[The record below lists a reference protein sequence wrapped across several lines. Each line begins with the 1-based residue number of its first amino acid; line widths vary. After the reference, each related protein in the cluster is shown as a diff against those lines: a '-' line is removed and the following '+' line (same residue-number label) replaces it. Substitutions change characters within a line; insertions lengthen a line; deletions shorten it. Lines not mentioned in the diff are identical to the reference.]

1 MKTGFEPD
9 PPADRPCGPPP
20 SPPPVPKEPEVIQQ
34 NMELRGMERQ
44 GLHNT
49 AFGIIRDDTAR
60 FSMSLKEKANRYLE
74 NLLIAA
80 TDELAIKDKS

>member
-1 MKTGFEPD
+1 MKKGFEPEA
-9 PPADRPCGPPP
+9 PTGRPFVDCPPP
-20 SPPPVPKEPEVIQQ
+20 PPTPRDVERVEQHMTVQ
-34 NMELRGMERQ
+34 GMERQ

-60 FSMSLKEKANRYLE
+60 FSMSLKEKAGRYLE

-80 TDELAIKDKS
+80 TDDLAVKG